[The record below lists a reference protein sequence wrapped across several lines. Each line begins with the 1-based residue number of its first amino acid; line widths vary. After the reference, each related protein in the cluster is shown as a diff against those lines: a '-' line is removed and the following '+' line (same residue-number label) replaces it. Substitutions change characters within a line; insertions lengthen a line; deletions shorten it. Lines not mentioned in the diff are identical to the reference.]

1 MADWRD
7 KLLTYEGK
15 VSGRQEKQ
23 HPRQAEKE
31 VREVEEELE
40 NS

>member
-15 VSGRQEKQ
+15 VSGRQGKQ
-23 HPRQAEKE
+23 HHRQAERE
-31 VREVEEELE
+31 VREEEELE

>member
-1 MADWRD
+1 MADWCD

-23 HPRQAEKE
+23 QRREAERE
-31 VREVEEELE
+31 VREEEELE

>member
-23 HPRQAEKE
+23 QRRQAEKE
-31 VREVEEELE
+31 VREEEKLE

>member
-23 HPRQAEKE
+23 QRRQAE
-31 VREVEEELE
+31 REVEELE

>member
-15 VSGRQEKQ
+15 VSGRQEEQ
-23 HPRQAEKE
+23 QRRQAEKE
-31 VREVEEELE
+31 VREEEELE